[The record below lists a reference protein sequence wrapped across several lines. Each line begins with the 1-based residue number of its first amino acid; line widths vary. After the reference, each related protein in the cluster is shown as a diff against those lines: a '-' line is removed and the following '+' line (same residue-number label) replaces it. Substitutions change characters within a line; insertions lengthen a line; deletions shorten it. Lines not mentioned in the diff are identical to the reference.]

1 MKKSIEHAKELHFEK
16 TLKLE
21 DIPDLDLYMDQVIQ
35 LFDKT
40 YSQNK
45 RNEEEKILTKTMINN
60 YAKGKILPPIT
71 NKKYSKNHLILM
83 NFIYELKGS
92 LSLTD
97 IKQTLGAWK
106 QKAEEGNSTL
116 DESYNTYLKLHS
128 ENVEYFYG
136 ELQEIEAKIED
147 VVKRVDTLDNA
158 QLQQTMLI
166 LSYIHMSNLY
176 RKTAEKLIDE
186 LAFET
191 QEEENI
197 KNKKGEKS

>member
-1 MKKSIEHAKELHFEK
+1 
-16 TLKLE
+16 
-21 DIPDLDLYMDQVIQ
+21 MDQVIQ

-106 QKAEEGNSTL
+106 QNMFQNE
-116 DESYNTYLKLHS
+116 LKH
-128 ENVEYFYG
+128 
-136 ELQEIEAKIED
+136 
-147 VVKRVDTLDNA
+147 
-158 QLQQTMLI
+158 LI
-166 LSYIHMSNLY
+166 FL
-176 RKTAEKLIDE
+176 
-186 LAFET
+186 
-191 QEEENI
+191 
-197 KNKKGEKS
+197 